1 MAAHRSNR
9 VILSSPRSV
18 SLIKTGQE
26 SELHGLSNTAFYL
39 VDISTGQVADSSDLV
54 AVASPTTPAV
64 VEDIAEE
71 IEFIDTEAAAT
82 ATLVATVAKAGLL
95 YMDST
100 PQNP

>member
-1 MAAHRSNR
+1 M
-9 VILSSPRSV
+9 
-18 SLIKTGQE
+18 
-26 SELHGLSNTAFYL
+26 
-39 VDISTGQVADSSDLV
+39 
-54 AVASPTTPAV
+54 ASPTTPAV
-64 VEDIAEE
+64 GEDIAEE